1 MTDTNTNHQD
11 DTSLQRART
20 ALAQLAA
27 RPPKPSKAA
36 QIRQLLPEIE
46 AAQAAGASRKE
57 IVEALRNSGL
67 DVSMKTFSTALARA
81 RRKRTQRAH
90 NPQQQS
96 QTKQEDPPQQRIR
109 RGLQMPDPPKKLALW

>member
-20 ALAQLAA
+20 ALAQL
-27 RPPKPSKAA
+27 
-36 QIRQLLPEIE
+36 

-90 NPQQQS
+90 NPQ
-96 QTKQEDPPQQRIR
+96 
-109 RGLQMPDPPKKLALW
+109 